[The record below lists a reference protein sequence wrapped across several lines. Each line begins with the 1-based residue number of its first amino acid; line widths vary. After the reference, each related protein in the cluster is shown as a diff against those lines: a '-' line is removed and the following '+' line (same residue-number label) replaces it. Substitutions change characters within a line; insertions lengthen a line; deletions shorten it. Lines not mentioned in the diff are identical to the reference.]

1 MMRQNNK
8 LLGATPILAAYHA
21 QTFDSLQSQFIG
33 FDDLSII
40 AKIYHDN
47 AHLCD
52 ESDTTIFN
60 AVQLQHYESQCFDNL
75 YQHLRYLQLEF
86 IGQSELLFYHTLLIV
101 LLRRGYQP
109 EQTFTLFELLWQTH
123 NGYFFEKLSL
133 RWLVSAADT
142 FIDFSPSPVRRAIL
156 MNVTSLINT
165 LKAYETQQYVS
176 LGHGIVDDKK
186 IRSLREKHRQ
196 LYDGLTF
203 LRLGSDDTIEQ
214 MRRRFLSFAQD
225 DGFATQF
232 LLKIFDRL
240 HDNPTAY
247 AFFKQMHTEDWGYRW
262 SYPFKKGEK

>member
-1 MMRQNNK
+1 MSFSFSLIKKTTSEQRNATLLFKSEK
-8 LLGATPILAAYHA
+8 LLAAEKIFTYFTNMSLAEMKATLITPNLQIFDSEITVDASEPKRFQDLHTHFTSLQHEFLDQPLLCLYHA
-21 QTFDSLQSQFIG
+21 VL
-33 FDDLSII
+33 
-40 AKIYHDN
+40 
-47 AHLCD
+47 
-52 ESDTTIFN
+52 
-60 AVQLQHYESQCFDNL
+60 V
-75 YQHLRYLQLEF
+75 
-86 IGQSELLFYHTLLIV
+86 V
-101 LLRRGYQP
+101 LLRRKFDTTNVFQAF
-109 EQTFTLFELLWQTH
+109 EQLWQTE
-123 NGYFFEKLSL
+123 FVLLSQMLSL

-240 HDNPTAY
+240 HDNQTAY